1 MRWVG
6 EWAVLTAGLWAC
18 ASVVKKA
25 VWKAVMTVLRRA
37 DGMADSKAAKK
48 AALMDDLLVVA
59 MVARSADTWEFWMAA
74 W

>member
-1 MRWVG
+1 
-6 EWAVLTAGLWAC
+6 
-18 ASVVKKA
+18 
-25 VWKAVMTVLRRA
+25 
-37 DGMADSKAAKK
+37 MADSKAAKK